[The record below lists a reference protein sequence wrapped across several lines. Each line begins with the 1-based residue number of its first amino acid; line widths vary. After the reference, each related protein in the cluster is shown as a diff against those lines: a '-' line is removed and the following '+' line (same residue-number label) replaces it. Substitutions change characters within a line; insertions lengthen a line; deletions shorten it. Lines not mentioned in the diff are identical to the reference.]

1 MSSNEPP
8 NYPRPEGEDGPSY
21 PGQEPTPPGGQPTP
35 AQPPGGQ
42 PPPAQ
47 PPGPPSPPGYGPP
60 PPGYQPQPGA
70 YGGGVQQNQ
79 KALWSMILGIV
90 GLVCCGLFTAIPAI
104 ILGHMG
110 KKEIDAT
117 GGAQSGRGM
126 AQAGFIMGIIGTVLS
141 VVGIILYVTIIAA
154 AISSG
159 EFDSTQF

>member
-8 NYPRPEGEDGPSY
+8 TYPRPEGEDGPSS
-21 PGQEPTPPGGQPTP
+21 PGQEP
-35 AQPPGGQ
+35 APPGGQ
-42 PPPAQ
+42 PPPEQ
-47 PPGPPSPPGYGPP
+47 PPVPPSPPGYGPP
-60 PPGYQPQPGA
+60 PPGYQQPVGA
-70 YGGGVQQNQ
+70 YGGGGQQNQ

-110 KKEIDAT
+110 KKEIDAA

-141 VVGIILYVTIIAA
+141 VVGLIIYVAIFAT

-159 EFDSTQF
+159 EFSGTEF

>member
-8 NYPRPEGEDGPSY
+8 TYPRPDEEGGGPAY
-21 PGQEPTPPGGQPTP
+21 PGQEPAPPGGQ
-35 AQPPGGQ
+35 QPPEQ
-42 PPPAQ
+42 PPP
-47 PPGPPSPPGYGPP
+47 PNPPGYGAP
-60 PPGYQPQPGA
+60 PPGYQPVPGA
-70 YGGGVQQNQ
+70 YGGGAQQNQ

-90 GLVCCGLFTAIPAI
+90 GLVCCGLFAAIPAI

-141 VVGIILYVTIIAA
+141 VLIAIGYIVLIVA
-154 AISSG
+154 GVSTG
-159 EFDSTQF
+159 EIDGSEF